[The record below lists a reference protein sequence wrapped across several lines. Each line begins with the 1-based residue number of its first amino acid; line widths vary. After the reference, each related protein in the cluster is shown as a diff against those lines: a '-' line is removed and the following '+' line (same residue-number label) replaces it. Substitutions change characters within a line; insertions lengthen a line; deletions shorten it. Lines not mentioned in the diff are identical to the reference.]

1 MVDKA
6 NLHGLDQIIRI
17 FYWNCGLE
25 LDYGGGRQ
33 VIALLWRAR

>member
-1 MVDKA
+1 MVDIA
-6 NLHGLDQIIRI
+6 NVLGLDQIIRI
-17 FYWNCGLE
+17 FCLNHGLD

>member
-1 MVDKA
+1 MVDEA
-6 NLHGLDQIIRI
+6 NSHGLDQIIRI

-25 LDYGGGRQ
+25 LDYGEGRQ

>member
-6 NLHGLDQIIRI
+6 NLLGLDQSIRV
-17 FYWNCGLE
+17 FYGNCGLE

>member
-6 NLHGLDQIIRI
+6 NLHGLDQNIRI

-25 LDYGGGRQ
+25 LDYGEGRQ